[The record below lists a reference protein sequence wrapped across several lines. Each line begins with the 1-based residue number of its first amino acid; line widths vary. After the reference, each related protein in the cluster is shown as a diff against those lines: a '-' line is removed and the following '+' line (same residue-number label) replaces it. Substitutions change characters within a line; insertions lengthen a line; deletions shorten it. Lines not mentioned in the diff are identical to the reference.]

1 MLDAFVKI
9 LPNMLMSVFSMFAL
23 VMVIGFKHKIRKS
36 IVITSI
42 FTVCLLILDYILY
55 YYLGQYFDSNVFFI
69 LTVLIPQSIFMLI
82 MGKLKI
88 LSLTVAATNVYVNI
102 YLIIVVKNIFC
113 SRYNHPVIEYSIYT
127 IFFLIIG
134 IYLKFFYKKLH
145 SDIEKYT
152 PKYLPVFGAYSLII
166 FLLISLYR
174 TLISETTFSGLLR
187 LDMFAFAIIS
197 SYLLSLVFFS
207 LIFRNFK
214 RMMIQSFDN
223 NIVEQHFE
231 RINIANE
238 IRERKDEELKII
250 RHDVKH
256 ILTATNSLIKANKL
270 DEAIAFINDYIS
282 VIDEN
287 TTIQYC
293 KDPIINS
300 VIDYY
305 AKKCEEENIKFNIKI
320 NDIEN
325 ATHISTYKI
334 AVLLSNCL
342 ENAYTAVLKMINDRT
357 IDFTFLN
364 NDNRLV
370 LRITNSF
377 DGFVLYD
384 ENGFPT
390 NSEVG
395 HGIGTSSIRKFA
407 KDNNLL
413 LSYDI
418 DEKSFTINILF

>member
-1 MLDAFVKI
+1 MLENFFEL
-9 LPNMLMSVFSMFAL
+9 LPNILMSIFSMVAL
-23 VMVIGFKHKIRKS
+23 VLVIGYKHKIRKS
-36 IVITSI
+36 VIITFI
-42 FTVCLLILDYILY
+42 FMLFLITIDYFLYSLLKSYLDT
-55 YYLGQYFDSNVFFI
+55 NVLFI
-69 LTVLIPQSIFMLI
+69 ITTLLPQSIFMLI
-82 MGKLKI
+82 MGKMKI
-88 LSLTVAATNVYVNI
+88 LSLAVASTNVYVNI
-102 YLIIVVKNIFC
+102 YLIIVIKNIFC
-113 SRYNHPVIEYSIYT
+113 SRYNYPIIEYSIYT
-127 IFFLIIG
+127 LFFLVIG

-145 SDIEKYT
+145 NDIEKLT
-152 PKYLPVFGAYSLII
+152 PKYLPIFGAYSLII

-174 TLISETTFSGLLR
+174 TLIIENTSSSVLR

-214 RMMIQSFDN
+214 KMMIQSFDN

-256 ILTATNSLIKANKL
+256 ILTSTNSLIKANKY
-270 DEAIAFINDYIS
+270 DEAINFINNYIS
-282 VIDEN
+282 IIEEN
-287 TTIQYC
+287 SIIQYC

-305 AKKCEEENIKFNIKI
+305 AKKCEEEKITFNIKI

-325 ATHISTYKI
+325 ATNISTYKI

-342 ENAYTAVLKMINDRT
+342 ENAYNAVLKLEDDRI

-370 LRITNSF
+370 LKVTNSF
-377 DGFVLYD
+377 NGFVIYD
-384 ENGFPT
+384 DNGFPT

-418 DEKSFTINILF
+418 DNNSFTINILF